1 MRKDIQS
8 LQVKNSALDVIVNSL
23 RALPDAEA
31 SALFH
36 SLRRGDR
43 LDTLAESLG
52 TENAD
57 FTLRALDLDLSE
69 QIGTPV
75 NSFHTQTP
83 PLRSTENSRSPG
95 EKPWGDN
102 QIHSSAPETSSSW
115 FRIPQDAEFVEHLLN
130 HYFSW
135 IHPFHTLFCKDNFL
149 SDMARGNT
157 RYCSAMLV
165 NAILALG
172 CHYSDR
178 PGVKLESSKPETAE
192 EYFYNEAMELDHR
205 SQEASLTTVQALAV
219 MALREA
225 SVGHNHNGYRLIGR
239 SVRMAMELGLHLSE
253 TAASIPGLRPTD
265 IEIRKLTFWSIFNV
279 EM

>member
-1 MRKDIQS
+1 
-8 LQVKNSALDVIVNSL
+8 
-23 RALPDAEA
+23 
-31 SALFH
+31 
-36 SLRRGDR
+36 
-43 LDTLAESLG
+43 
-52 TENAD
+52 
-57 FTLRALDLDLSE
+57 
-69 QIGTPV
+69 
-75 NSFHTQTP
+75 
-83 PLRSTENSRSPG
+83 
-95 EKPWGDN
+95 
-102 QIHSSAPETSSSW
+102 
-115 FRIPQDAEFVEHLLN
+115 
-130 HYFSW
+130 
-135 IHPFHTLFCKDNFL
+135 
-149 SDMARGNT
+149 
-157 RYCSAMLV
+157 MLV